1 MTAAAGGLHAGRVA
15 RIAGYPGRMAG
26 NSKRRGATRNAG
38 SKKGAT
44 VGTGGHGR
52 KALEGKGPTPKAA
65 DRPNHKAYKAKQRAE
80 REEAKRP
87 QRASRATPKDRTS
100 GSLELVVGRNSVL
113 EALREGLAAHTLH
126 IFNRIEADE
135 RVTEIVSLAVEQG
148 LTVREVTKPSLD
160 ALAGGSPHQGVAL
173 EVPPY
178 EYAHPEDLLEAPSPV
193 RIIALDGI
201 QDPRNLGAIVR
212 SAAAFGASGALIPER
227 RAAGMTV
234 AAWKVS
240 AGAASRLPVARA
252 TNLARTLADYKKAG
266 LFVVGLAGDGEVELA
281 ESSLLD
287 GPLVIV
293 VGAEGEGL
301 SRLVREACDQVVS
314 IPIAASTESLNASVA
329 ASIALYEA
337 SRALAVD

>member
-1 MTAAAGGLHAGRVA
+1 
-15 RIAGYPGRMAG
+15 MAG
-26 NSKRRGATRNAG
+26 NSQRRGATRNAG
-38 SKKGAT
+38 SKKGAQ

-52 KALEGKGPTPKAA
+52 KALEGKGPTPKAE
-65 DRPNHKAYKAKQRAE
+65 DRPNHKAYKAKARAE
-80 REEAKRP
+80 KEAAKRP
-87 QRASRATPKDRTS
+87 QRAGKAAPKDRTS
-100 GSLELVVGRNSVL
+100 GAVDLVVGRNSVL
-113 EALREGLAAHTLH
+113 EALREGMSANLLSV
-126 IFNRIEADE
+126 FNRIDADD

-148 LTVREVTKPSLD
+148 VTVREVTKPTLD
-160 ALAGGSPHQGVAL
+160 ALADGSPHQGVAL

-178 EYAHPEDLLEAPSPV
+178 EYAHPSDLLEAPSPV

-212 SAAAFGASGALIPER
+212 SAAAFGASGVLVPER

-240 AGAASRLPVARA
+240 AGAASRIPVARA
-252 TNLARTLADYKKAG
+252 TNLTRTIEEYKKAG
-266 LFVVGLAGDGEVELA
+266 LFVIGLAGDGESQLH

-314 IPIAASTESLNASVA
+314 IPIAATTESLNASVA

-337 SRALAVD
+337 AKAAGR

>member
-1 MTAAAGGLHAGRVA
+1 
-15 RIAGYPGRMAG
+15 MAG
-26 NSKRRGATRNAG
+26 NSRRRGATRKAG
-38 SKKGAT
+38 TKKGAS

-52 KALEGKGPTPKAA
+52 KALEGKGPTPKAE
-65 DRPNHKAYKAKQRAE
+65 DRPAHKAYKAKKRAE
-80 REEAKRP
+80 RDAGPQPLRPAK
-87 QRASRATPKDRTS
+87 ATPRDRTS

-113 EALREGLAAHTLH
+113 EALREGLAARTLH
-126 IFNRIEADE
+126 VFSRIDADE
-135 RVTEIVSLAVEQG
+135 RVTEIVSLAVERG
-148 LTVREVTKPSLD
+148 VTVREVTKASLD
-160 ALAGGSPHQGVAL
+160 GLAGGSPHQGVAL

-178 EYAHPEDLLEAPSPV
+178 EYAHAEDLLEAPAPV

-212 SAAAFGASGALIPER
+212 SAAAFGASGAVIPER

-240 AGAASRLPVARA
+240 AGAASRLPVARV
-252 TNLARTLADYKKAG
+252 TNMVRTLEDYKKAG
-266 LFVVGLAGDGEVELA
+266 CFVLGLAGDGDVELA

-301 SRLVREACDQVVS
+301 SRLAREACDQVAS
-314 IPIAASTESLNASVA
+314 IPIAATTESLNASVA

-337 SRALAVD
+337 SRAVAR